1 MVSGFIG
8 QFTGLLVHPRSTLAS
23 LKQVPLRS
31 AFTYFLAVWAVFAV
45 LFCLVG
51 WRLNFNSRP
60 LDPWLLVQFAILV
73 LAFWLFFGLVVH
85 AVLRI
90 LSGPKSIEKTYRAVL
105 YAATP
110 IAAMGWVSL
119 IMGLSFIW
127 GLFLM
132 ERGIVE
138 YHEIP
143 RSTAFFILLLSIVI
157 AIMTFAMAYYLL
169 LVAGTLVVH

>member
-1 MVSGFIG
+1 LPYWF
-8 QFTGLLVHPRSTLAS
+8 F
-23 LKQVPLRS
+23 
-31 AFTYFLAVWAVFAV
+31 
-45 LFCLVG
+45 
-51 WRLNFNSRP
+51 
-60 LDPWLLVQFAILV
+60 
-73 LAFWLFFGLVVH
+73 AFWLYFGLVVH

-127 GLFLM
+127 GLFIM

-143 RSTAFFILLLSIVI
+143 RSTAFVVLLLSIVI
-157 AIMTFAMAYYLL
+157 GIMTFVMAYYLL
-169 LVAGTLVVH
+169 LLAVTLVVH